1 MDERGPERK
10 GATDTGAVQEG
21 AKEASATLLQGRLE
35 WCEGLVHNCS
45 LGVILLLGS
54 HIYPGSSDV

>member
-21 AKEASATLLQGRLE
+21 AKR
-35 WCEGLVHNCS
+35 
-45 LGVILLLGS
+45 GV
-54 HIYPGSSDV
+54 SDLAAGAP